1 MKSNKKIGIRDIAK
15 KAGVSIGTVDRVLH
29 NRPEVSAKTREKILK
44 IIKELNYRPN
54 VLAQRLASD
63 KIYRFSI
70 LIPKPSVDNSYW
82 KAPLSGILKAET
94 EIQAYGIQL
103 DNYFFNLNDKDSFR
117 RESLKLITSKPDGV
131 IVAPVF
137 EHESKEF
144 LRKCDDNKIPYVLL
158 DTIIK
163 NQSYLSYY
171 GQNSQQ
177 SGYLAGKLISFKL
190 KKHSGVL
197 IINFASE
204 LNNRP
209 HLQGREEGLRNYL
222 KEQNF
227 KGRVQSINIS
237 SRAEKDIDNLIL
249 DNIRN
254 STRGIFATS
263 SAHKV
268 AKIVKTAG
276 KRKRIMV
283 GYDLTEDNILYLENR
298 TIDFLI
304 CQRPFEQGYH
314 SLMSLF
320 DHFVQKTK
328 LKKNNL
334 MPLEIITRENYKNS
348 LDYKKYKNEEF
359 NF

>member
-1 MKSNKKIGIRDIAK
+1 MKSAKKIGIRDIAK

-29 NRPEVSAKTREKILK
+29 NRAEVSEKTRKKVLK
-44 IIKELNYRPN
+44 IIKDLNYRPN

-63 KIYRFSI
+63 KIFRFSI
-70 LIPKPSVDNSYW
+70 LIPKPSADNSYW
-82 KAPLSGILKAET
+82 KGPLSGILKAET
-94 EIQAYGIQL
+94 EIQAYGIQV
-103 DNYFFNLNDKDSFR
+103 DKYFFNLNDNNSFR
-117 RESLKLITSKPDGV
+117 RESLKLLTSKPDGV

-137 EHESKEF
+137 EHESREF
-144 LRKCDDNKIPYVLL
+144 LRKCDNNAIPFVFL

-171 GQNSQQ
+171 GQNSRQ

-190 KKHSGVL
+190 RRHSGVL
-197 IINFASE
+197 IVNFTSE
-204 LNNRP
+204 LKNRP
-209 HLQGREEGLRNYL
+209 HLLGRETGLRNYL
-222 KEQNF
+222 KGRGF
-227 KGRVQSINIS
+227 KGRVESLNIS
-237 SRAEKDIDNLIL
+237 SGAEKDIDNIIL
-249 DNIRN
+249 QRLHNR
-254 STRGIFATS
+254 TRGVFATS

-268 AKIVKTAG
+268 ARVIKKAG
-276 KRKRIMV
+276 KRKMIMV
-283 GYDLTEDNILYLENR
+283 GFDLTEDNINYLEDN

-320 DHFVQKTK
+320 DHFVKTTK
-328 LKKNNL
+328 VKKNNP

-348 LDYKKYKNEEF
+348 LDYKKYKNEEY